1 MNQKIINLFDEY
13 SIPSG
18 TMSVT
23 MSVVVIPSGTMSVT
37 MSVVIPSGTK

>member
-1 MNQKIINLFDEY
+1 MNQKIINLFDEH